1 MTVKDFDITIVGTGA
16 AGLALALSLPNDIKV
31 GIITKSKPTDGS
43 TYYAQGGI
51 AAVIDQTD
59 KEIFHINDTL
69 AAGAGLCDKEAV
81 EFTIKNGKKAIDWLI
96 SQGVEFDEKQ
106 NQLHLTQEGGHS
118 RRRIIHSADATG
130 KAIHQALMKNILKKE
145 NIFLFES
152 HFAIDL
158 IHKNNQCKGL
168 RVINLK
174 TKTFF
179 SFLSQFTVLASG
191 GASKVFLENT
201 NPEGNVGDGVAMAFR
216 AGCKIANM
224 EFNQFHPTS
233 LYHPKGNN
241 FLISEAVRGEGGK
254 LLLQNKQ
261 PFMHRYHPMQELAPR
276 DIVARAIDTEL
287 KKNNDDF
294 VLLDISHKSKS
305 FILNHFPTIY
315 HFCENLNIDISQ
327 EPIPVVPAA
336 HYSCGG
342 IVVDHYGRTSIDGL
356 LAIGE
361 TSYTGLHG
369 ANRMASNSL
378 LECVVYAQSASQYL
392 TEVVSTQRNK
402 MTCSTN
408 SVQIVDHH
416 DQRFTDIIV
425 RINKIMSKDVGI
437 VRNKAALLAAKNKLS
452 AIYEEIQTATHF
464 PVNLNQIECIN
475 LWQVAT
481 LIVDSAL
488 LRKESRGLHY
498 NSDYPFL
505 EKEAKV
511 NFIQN
516 NQPFTIPLTQNNGAN
531 ASKLDNPVHPQFAD

>member
-1 MTVKDFDITIVGTGA
+1 M
-16 AGLALALSLPNDIKV
+16 
-31 GIITKSKPTDGS
+31 
-43 TYYAQGGI
+43 
-51 AAVIDQTD
+51 
-59 KEIFHINDTL
+59 
-69 AAGAGLCDKEAV
+69 
-81 EFTIKNGKKAIDWLI
+81 
-96 SQGVEFDEKQ
+96 
-106 NQLHLTQEGGHS
+106 
-118 RRRIIHSADATG
+118 
-130 KAIHQALMKNILKKE
+130 
-145 NIFLFES
+145 
-152 HFAIDL
+152 
-158 IHKNNQCKGL
+158 
-168 RVINLK
+168 
-174 TKTFF
+174 
-179 SFLSQFTVLASG
+179 
-191 GASKVFLENT
+191 
-201 NPEGNVGDGVAMAFR
+201 
-216 AGCKIANM
+216 
-224 EFNQFHPTS
+224 
-233 LYHPKGNN
+233 
-241 FLISEAVRGEGGK
+241 
-254 LLLQNKQ
+254 
-261 PFMHRYHPMQELAPR
+261 
-276 DIVARAIDTEL
+276 
-287 KKNNDDF
+287 
-294 VLLDISHKSKS
+294 
-305 FILNHFPTIY
+305 
-315 HFCENLNIDISQ
+315 
-327 EPIPVVPAA
+327 VPAA

-416 DQRFTDIIV
+416 DQQFTDIIV